1 MNQSPIQNATDI
13 SIDLDS
19 LEISFLRA
27 RQALAISRPVDT
39 ILVESAE
46 MVRLNTQFRNCTDNT
61 DVLTF
66 PSGLQ
71 APLPLGDIA
80 ICIPYATKQAT
91 LRSVSLDNEI
101 VALYVHGCLHLLGYD
116 DIEEADRTAMQ
127 KKMNEV
133 GQIIGI
139 PIEGE
144 WTSILH
150 QEEHE

>member
-13 SIDLDS
+13 SVDLDS
-19 LEISFLRA
+19 LENLFQQVRRA
-27 RQALAISRPVDT
+27 LGISRPVDT

-46 MVRLNTQFRNCTDNT
+46 MVRLNTQFRNCTENT

-66 PSGLQ
+66 PSGLHD
-71 APLPLGDIA
+71 PLPLGDIA
-80 ICIPYATKQAT
+80 ICIPYANKQAT

-116 DIEEADRTAMQ
+116 DIDESDRTAMQ
-127 KKMNEV
+127 HKMNEV
-133 GQIIGI
+133 GQKIGI

-150 QEEHE
+150 QDEHE